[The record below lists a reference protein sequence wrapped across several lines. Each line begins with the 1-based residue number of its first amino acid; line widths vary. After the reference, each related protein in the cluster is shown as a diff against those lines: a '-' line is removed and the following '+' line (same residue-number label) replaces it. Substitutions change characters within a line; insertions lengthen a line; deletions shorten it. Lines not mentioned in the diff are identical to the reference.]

1 MGRYSDMIIFTSG
14 LPNDQDMIKALGD
27 GTYPLPL
34 FTDACFIGVGEG
46 GKDLLVAIERKK
58 VSDLAAC
65 INDGRLVHQ
74 MQKALDNN
82 ADVFVLIVEEPYRSD
97 AEGLLAVPRW
107 SPGARRSEL
116 APVRPTMTFSR
127 FEQYLFELDWLAGVV
142 VKRSDNVRQT
152 ADIIKALYTN
162 FQKEPDRH
170 QSLRKFY
177 RTPPPIVP
185 LQEPSLVRRVA
196 KELRGIG
203 WDRSKAVDEY
213 FPSVLAMC
221 VADVKEW
228 ASIPGIGKKTAE
240 AVVKALRGE

>member
-1 MGRYSDMIIFTSG
+1 MVILTSD
-14 LPNDQDMIKALGD
+14 LPNDADMIKALGD
-27 GTYPLPL
+27 DAFPVPGL
-34 FTDACFIGVGEG
+34 FTDACFTGVEENSTP
-46 GKDLLVAIERKK
+46 LLVAVERKK
-58 VSDLAAC
+58 VPDLAAC

-74 MQKALDNN
+74 MQRALDNN
-82 ADVFVLIVEEPYRSD
+82 ADVFVLVVEEPYRSD

-107 SPGARRSEL
+107 SPGVRRSEL

-177 RTPPPIVP
+177 RAPPPIVP
-185 LQEPSLVRRVA
+185 LQEPSLVRKIA
-196 KELRGIG
+196 KELPAIG
-203 WDRSKAVDEY
+203 WTRSRDIADHFYSVREMVNADE
-213 FPSVLAMC
+213 S
-221 VADVKEW
+221 EW
-228 ASIPGIGKKTAE
+228 RSIPGIGEKTAHDI
-240 AVVKALRGE
+240 VVSLTGRGKID